1 MHTSA
6 TLFRSLNSL
15 VRPIVESGLTTPL
28 PIGTGIVMVETTGR
42 TSGKPRRVPL
52 VAMRFGNRVFVSTV
66 RADSQWMR
74 NLAATPS
81 AKVRLFGHD
90 RDATS
95 TLGHVG
101 EFRFAA
107 LRLDA

>member
-1 MHTSA
+1 MA
-6 TLFRSLNSL
+6 
-15 VRPIVESGLTTPL
+15 VGLGP
-28 PIGTGIVMVETTGR
+28 VVVETTGR
-42 TSGKPRRVPL
+42 ASGRPRRVPL
-52 VAMRFGNRVFVSTV
+52 LSARVGNTVYVSTV
-66 RADSQWMR
+66 RSDSQWMR